1 MALLFPNNGEGDA
14 LQYLVNRAAP
24 ENLILRLYTSNT
36 TPAEADVAATYTEA
50 AGFGYAALT
59 LTGASWDAPS
69 EGAPSSIAYAQQTFT
84 FTGALGNVYGYY
96 LTRATSGRIAFSER
110 FSDGPYN
117 IANNGDQIKIT
128 PTITCD

>member
-36 TPAEADVAATYTEA
+36 TPAETDIAATYTEA
-50 AGFGYAALT
+50 TGFGYSAVT
-59 LTGASWDAPS
+59 LTGASWGAPS

-117 IANNGDQIKIT
+117 IVNNGDQIKIT